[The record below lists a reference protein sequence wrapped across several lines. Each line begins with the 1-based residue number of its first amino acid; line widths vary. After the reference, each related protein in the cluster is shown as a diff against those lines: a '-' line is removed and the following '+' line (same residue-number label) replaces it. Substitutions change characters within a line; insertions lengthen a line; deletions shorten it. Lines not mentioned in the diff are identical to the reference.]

1 MPLYIGDYLADTRR
15 LTNTEHGCYLLL
27 IMDYWKSG
35 PIPDHDEILARITLC
50 TPEQWKSVRLTL
62 LEFFQIEAGRWRH
75 KRIDLELTHATSIR
89 ASFSERAKAAAEARW
104 SDRGNVKNVNKYA
117 SSIAPSIAPSIPSSN
132 AQAMPSPSPSPS
144 PVPVPVPTPSH
155 HSGASLEEGG
165 LGEGDE
171 GALEFQKL
179 IGEAFPGRGRW
190 TCAEE
195 TLLVEVFRR
204 EGAFEEWPKILRFKQ
219 SVPSQTQQVEGVST
233 VRQILSHWTDIL
245 DKVNGSYD
253 PSRLRGKAG
262 ENQARIQEMNRR
274 AIQENE
280 RMGEGL

>member
-1 MPLYIGDYLADTRR
+1 MPWYPGDYQRDTQH
-15 LTNTEHGCYLLL
+15 LTTLEHGAYRLL
-27 IMDYWKSG
+27 IDACWCRAGSLPSDDG
-35 PIPDHDEILARITLC
+35 DLARIVHLQ
-50 TPEQWKSVRLTL
+50 PQEWLSIRPRMAA
-62 LEFFQIEAGRWRH
+62 FFQINNGIWTH
-75 KRIDLELTHATSIR
+75 KRVTSELHKAAEMADALHRRGTAGAAAR
-89 ASFSERAKAAAEARW
+89 WGNAKAILKH
-104 SDRGNVKNVNKYA
+104 D
-117 SSIAPSIAPSIPSSN
+117 SSN
-132 AQAMPSPSPSPS
+132 AKAMPKNAPSPSPSPS
-144 PVPVPVPTPSH
+144 PIQPPPPLP